1 MRTSRVKP
9 IVILLFALSGATGL
23 MYEIAWSK
31 YLSLFIGNTTYSHM
45 IVLATFMGG
54 LALGAWY
61 WGKFADRSRNPL
73 RLYGILELLI
83 GGYCVA
89 YPVVIQFC
97 EGVFTHTVSLLG
109 ISSGSASLVI
119 IKFLLSFSTLILPT
133 FLMGG
138 TLPLLT
144 KYFVQDT
151 TKTGRHVA
159 ILYFTNSLGAV
170 AGSAAAGFFLIRFT
184 SLDMTVWIAASLNVL
199 IGGLVLLAAGATSS
213 KQASSGSP
221 VTQHQKSVAQFSR
234 KVVSIAIISAAIS
247 GFTAMIYELTWV
259 RLLSNILG
267 SSTYSFT
274 LMLTAFIGGIALGS
288 LIISFLLKRLRNV
301 VGLLAACQLGT
312 ALVMLITLPMYERL
326 PYYMVKVAGVIANR
340 PDNFPIFLSLE
351 FLYCFAIMIVPTT
364 LSGMSLP
371 IASHIVGSE
380 MKILGKSI
388 GGIFSINTIGT
399 VAGALVTGLLLIPF
413 IGVQQSLEVGI
424 VINGLLGLMII
435 VAGTTIRDRTKI
447 AFAIL
452 LVAAFATYRYGNQPW
467 NVLSSTSGVFRGFG
481 HEAPASYQEFLEP
494 YEARNVLWYKEGV
507 NANVAVVEIPG
518 ETDSVQRALIING
531 KTDATTQSDLSTQ
544 ILLAQIPLLV
554 MPDSGE
560 ALIVGLG
567 SGITA
572 ASALTH
578 PIRSVDCVEIS
589 SEVIECN
596 SFFAKEHHNVTTDP
610 RFRLHN
616 EDGIT
621 FLKLSDKKFDY
632 IISEPSNPWIAGI
645 GNLFSRDFF
654 DLCKSR
660 LTPHGVLT
668 QWFHTYEL
676 NDEVFTLVLRTL
688 SSVFPYVM
696 IWTPKEGDLILL
708 ASTFPIRA
716 DFEVLRKRMSQP
728 AVAND
733 LSKIDI
739 KDLSTFLT
747 IQSTTYLPRSLFSAQ
762 DEINTEQ
769 HPLLEFMAPV
779 ALFAPTEMSMPSTID
794 DRYSANNSDLWFTR
808 YQKRHT
814 LTTKDYLAIG
824 LYHSRP
830 PTDYK
835 IAFSAFMKAL
845 RLEPTN
851 DDALGGVVRTS
862 DALKFFDE
870 RRVALKTL
878 AARYPNDPV
887 VLSQL
892 AQEGFK
898 QEDQSASMANVPGL
912 ADPILL
918 FSRCTELTN
927 KEDERYFLTLGT
939 VLSRAGRFSEAAE
952 AYKAVRELRIQ
963 FEAVATELTDDDVL
977 CLEAECYYNAD
988 RAEKASALLGELG
1001 STSEGNIKAR
1011 TLREKIMLRSN
1022 GAF

>member
-1 MRTSRVKP
+1 
-9 IVILLFALSGATGL
+9 

-61 WGKFADRSRNPL
+61 WGTFADRSRNHL

-83 GGYCVA
+83 GGYCFA
-89 YPVVIQFC
+89 YPVVIRFC
-97 EGVFTHTVSLLG
+97 EGAFIHSASLLE
-109 ISSGSASLVI
+109 ISSGSASLVV
-119 IKFLLSFSTLILPT
+119 IKFLLSFSTLIVPT

-138 TLPLLT
+138 TLPILT
-144 KYFVQDT
+144 KYFVRDT
-151 TKTGRHVA
+151 NQTGANVA
-159 ILYFTNSLGAV
+159 LLYFTNSLGAV
-170 AGSAAAGFFLIRFT
+170 AGSVAAGFFLIRFT
-184 SLDMTVWIAASLNVL
+184 SLDTTVWIAASLNVL
-199 IGGLVLLAAGATSS
+199 IGGSVLLATRATSGKNAPPATS
-213 KQASSGSP
+213 
-221 VTQHQKSVAQFSR
+221 VTQHENSTAHFSR
-234 KVVSIAIISAAIS
+234 KIVSIAVIAAAVS

-288 LIISFLLKRLRNV
+288 LIISFLLKRLKNV

-312 ALVMLITLPMYERL
+312 SFVMLITIPLYERL
-326 PYYMVKVAGVIANR
+326 PYYLVKLAAVIAKR
-340 PDNFPIFLSLE
+340 PDNYPIFLSLE
-351 FLYCFAIMIVPTT
+351 FVYCFAVMIVPTT

-371 IASHIVGSE
+371 IASHIAGSE
-380 MKILGKSI
+380 MKILGKSV

-399 VAGALVTGLLLIPF
+399 VAGALVTGLLFIPL
-413 IGVQQSLEVGI
+413 IGVQLSLEVGI

-435 VAGTTIRDRTKI
+435 VAGTAIRDRTKI

-452 LVAAFATYRYGNQPW
+452 IFASFATYQYAYQPW
-467 NVLSSTSGVFRGFG
+467 NVQSSISGVFRGF
-481 HEAPASYQEFLEP
+481 EYEPPASFQEFLEP
-494 YEARNVLWYKEGV
+494 YKGRRMLWYKEGV

-518 ETDSVQRALIING
+518 DADSVQRGLIING
-531 KTDATTQSDLSTQ
+531 KTDATTQTDLATQ
-544 ILLAQIPLLV
+544 TLLAQIPLLV

-596 SFFAKEHHNVTTDP
+596 SFFARENRNVTADR

-621 FLKLSDKKFDY
+621 YLKLSDRKFDY
-632 IISEPSNPWIAGI
+632 IINEPSNPWIAGI
-645 GNLFSRDFF
+645 GNLFSREFF
-654 DLCKSR
+654 ELCKNR
-660 LTPHGVLT
+660 LTPHGVLA

-676 NDEVFTLVLRTL
+676 NDDIFTLVLHTL
-688 SSVFPYVM
+688 SSEFPYVM
-696 IWTPKEGDLILL
+696 IWSPNEGDIILL
-708 ASTFPIRA
+708 SSTFPIPV
-716 DFEVLRKRMSQP
+716 DFDVLRHRMSQP
-728 AVAND
+728 AVADD
-733 LSKIDI
+733 LSRIDI
-739 KDLSTFLT
+739 GDVATLLST
-747 IQSTTYLPRSLFSAQ
+747 QSTTYLPKFLFSAQ
-762 DEINTEQ
+762 GEINTEQ

-779 ALFAPTEMSMPSTID
+779 CLFAPTAMNIPTTVD
-794 DRYSANNSDLWFTR
+794 DRYSGNRTDLWFTR
-808 YQKRHT
+808 YEKRHP

-824 LYHSRP
+824 RYHSQP
-830 PTDYK
+830 QKDFK
-835 IAFSAFMKAL
+835 MAFSAFTKAL

-851 DDALGGVVRTS
+851 ADALAGLVRVT
-862 DALKFFDE
+862 DALKLSDE

-878 AARYPNDPV
+878 ATLYPNDPV
-887 VLSQL
+887 VLSQF
-892 AQEGFK
+892 AQEGSR
-898 QEDQSASMANVPGL
+898 QEDQSASMANVP
-912 ADPILL
+912 AMTDPIRL

-927 KEDERYFLTLGT
+927 KEDERYFLALGT
-939 VLSRAGRFSEAAE
+939 VLSSAGRFLEAAE
-952 AYKAVRELRIQ
+952 AYKAVRDIRTR
-963 FEAVATELTDDDVL
+963 FEAVATEVNDDDVL

-988 RAEKASALLGELG
+988 NSEKASSLLKEMG
-1001 STSEGNIKAR
+1001 STSEGNVKAR
-1011 TLREKIMLRSN
+1011 TLTEKILQRSN